1 MPVSALGTDP
11 PGPGPAVVHPT
22 HFFLGPESNRFAPPA
37 PVEVSDTGN
46 TVGVAV
52 DTAGVAGAGTAAV
65 GRAGTEGVVELG
77 ENVEERIELPR
88 NPEREGDS
96 RNCLGIEG
104 VDNHEGRHTE
114 EEVGR
119 VASTPPGHPPC
130 NIPAG
135 VETAACM
142 ADVHPSVEGEVVVP
156 CIGFGARKGIVPVD
170 TLDHVLGEVS
180 GGPGLPHLS
189 SHRSGCLDEGG
200 RGDAPAAR

>member
-1 MPVSALGTDP
+1 M
-11 PGPGPAVVHPT
+11 
-22 HFFLGPESNRFAPPA
+22 
-37 PVEVSDTGN
+37 EVFDTGN

-52 DTAGVAGAGTAAV
+52 DTAGVAGAGTAVV

-156 CIGFGARKGIVPVD
+156 CIGFGARKRTVPVD
-170 TLDHVLGEVS
+170 SLDHVLGDV
-180 GGPGLPHLS
+180 GGGLELPHPS
-189 SHRSGCLDEGG
+189 SHRSGLDEEG

>member
-22 HFFLGPESNRFAPPA
+22 HSFLGPESIRFAPPA
-37 PVEVSDTGN
+37 PVEVSGIGS
-46 TVGVAV
+46 TVEVAV
-52 DTAGVAGAGTAAV
+52 DTAGVVGADTAAV
-65 GRAGTEGVVELG
+65 GRAGTEDVVELV
-77 ENVEERIELPR
+77 ESTEERIELPC

-104 VDNHEGRHTE
+104 VDSLEGGHTE

-130 NIPAG
+130 NIPAE
-135 VETAACM
+135 VETVACM
-142 ADVHPSVEGEVVVP
+142 ADAHPSVEGEVVVP
-156 CIGFGARKGIVPVD
+156 CIGFGARKRTVPVD
-170 TLDHVLGEVS
+170 TLDHVLGEVG

-189 SHRSGCLDEGG
+189 SPRSGCLDEGG

>member
-22 HFFLGPESNRFAPPA
+22 HFSPGPEGNRFAPPV
-37 PVEVSDTGN
+37 PVGVSDTDS
-46 TVGVAV
+46 TVGVVA
-52 DTAGVAGAGTAAV
+52 DTADVAGAGTAAV
-65 GRAGTEGVVELG
+65 GGAGTEVVMELD

-104 VDNHEGRHTE
+104 VDSHEGGHTE

-119 VASTPPGHPPC
+119 AASTPPGHPPC
-130 NIPAG
+130 NIPAE
-135 VETAACM
+135 VETVACM
-142 ADVHPSVEGEVVVP
+142 ADAHPSVEGEVVVP
-156 CIGFGARKGIVPVD
+156 CIGFGARKRTVPVD
-170 TLDHVLGEVS
+170 SLDHVLGDV
-180 GGPGLPHLS
+180 GGGLELPHPS
-189 SHRSGCLDEGG
+189 SHRSGLDEEG